1 MTHLSPSGAGS
12 HAPIA
17 TDYSA
22 AVPAENEAKDDG
34 IPAKNVVSINRREVY
49 RRLQPVSELLYG
61 SATSPAFQWMK
72 LIDQV
77 HPTGS
82 KSLST
87 LQFATVAR
95 HQSCAG
101 WRKKFRTATPETFH
115 EPKGDPLF
123 IGAAVGPMIS

>member
-1 MTHLSPSGAGS
+1 MDRNLNLVT
-12 HAPIA
+12 
-17 TDYSA
+17 
-22 AVPAENEAKDDG
+22 ENEAKDDG

-82 KSLST
+82 TPKSLST

-101 WRKKFRTATPETFH
+101 WRKKFRTATPETF
-115 EPKGDPLF
+115 PFCKL
-123 IGAAVGPMIS
+123 V